1 LSRNFELLQQVG
13 GILELP
19 VSPEEAKEPVT
30 MPPVETEPSTP
41 ALDVAGK
48 VRDEIAKLVLNLFL
62 LPAAQAQARRQVIFA
77 GAEAGAGSSWMC
89 ARVAE
94 VLASQVRGS
103 VCVVDC
109 NLRSPGLHRQFAVDN
124 HFGLSD
130 ALLRSDPLQQ
140 YVRQLSRKNLW
151 LLSCGSSTENW
162 EEKVGSGSLR
172 LRLAELRAQFDYV
185 LMDVASTNTCNDGI
199 VLGSSSDGIVLVL
212 KANCTRRDVARKAL
226 QELKAA
232 NVPVLGAVL
241 NQRTFPIPDNIYNS
255 L

>member
-1 LSRNFELLQQVG
+1 MSRNFELLQQVG
-13 GILELP
+13 GMLEVP
-19 VSPEEAKEPVT
+19 ASPEEAAEPVS
-30 MPPVETEPSTP
+30 MHPVETGPSTP

-62 LPAAQAQARRQVIFA
+62 LPAALGRRQVAFA
-77 GAEAGAGSSWMC
+77 GAEAGAGCSWMC

-109 NLRSPGLHRQFAVDN
+109 NLRSPGLHRQFATDN

-130 ALLRSDPLQQ
+130 ALLRSDPLHQ

-151 LLSCGSSTENW
+151 LLSCGSNTENW
-162 EEKVGSGSLR
+162 QEKVASGGLR
-172 LRLAELRAQFDYV
+172 QRLIELRAQFDYV
-185 LMDVASTNTCNDGI
+185 LIDVAPTNTCNDGV
-199 VLGSSSDGIVLVL
+199 VLGSSCDGIVLVL
-212 KANCTRRDVARKAL
+212 KANSTRRDIARKAL
-226 QELKAA
+226 QELRAA
-232 NVPVLGAVL
+232 NIPILGAVL
-241 NQRTFPIPDNIYNS
+241 NQRTFPIPDNIYNR

>member
-13 GILELP
+13 GMLEMP
-19 VSPEEAKEPVT
+19 AAPEEAVEPVT
-30 MPPVETEPSTP
+30 MPPLETEPSTP

-130 ALLRSDPLQQ
+130 ALPRTL
-140 YVRQLSRKNLW
+140 
-151 LLSCGSSTENW
+151 CSSM
-162 EEKVGSGSLR
+162 SGSCR
-172 LRLAELRAQFDYV
+172 GRICGF
-185 LMDVASTNTCNDGI
+185 
-199 VLGSSSDGIVLVL
+199 
-212 KANCTRRDVARKAL
+212 
-226 QELKAA
+226 
-232 NVPVLGAVL
+232 
-241 NQRTFPIPDNIYNS
+241 
-255 L
+255 

>member
-13 GILELP
+13 GILEVPALPQEVAEP
-19 VSPEEAKEPVT
+19 VS
-30 MPPVETEPSTP
+30 MPAAETAPSTP

-62 LPAAQAQARRQVIFA
+62 LPGAQGRRQVIFA

-109 NLRSPGLHRQFAVDN
+109 NLRAPGLHQQFGMDN

-130 ALLRSDPLQQ
+130 ALLRSDPLHQ

-162 EEKVGSGSLR
+162 EEKVGSGGLR

-185 LMDVASTNTCNDGI
+185 LMDVASTNICNDGI

-212 KANCTRRDVARKAL
+212 KANSTRRDVARKAL
-226 QELKAA
+226 QEFKDA
-232 NVPVLGAVL
+232 NIRVLGAVL
-241 NQRTFPIPDNIYNS
+241 NQRTFPIPDNIYNR

>member
-1 LSRNFELLQQVG
+1 MSRNFELLQQVG
-13 GILELP
+13 GILEVPALPQEVAEP
-19 VSPEEAKEPVT
+19 VS
-30 MPPVETEPSTP
+30 MPAAETAPSTP

-62 LPAAQAQARRQVIFA
+62 LPGAQGRRQVIFA

-109 NLRSPGLHRQFAVDN
+109 NLRAPGLHQQFGMDN

-130 ALLRSDPLQQ
+130 ALLRSDPLHQ

-162 EEKVGSGSLR
+162 EEKVGSGGLR

-185 LMDVASTNTCNDGI
+185 LMDVASTNICNDGI

-212 KANCTRRDVARKAL
+212 KANSTRRDVARKAL
-226 QELKAA
+226 QEFKDA
-232 NVPVLGAVL
+232 NIRVLGAVL
-241 NQRTFPIPDNIYNS
+241 NQRTFPIPDNIYNR

>member
-13 GILELP
+13 GMLELP
-19 VSPEEAKEPVT
+19 VSAGWAAEPLT
-30 MPPVETEPSTP
+30 MSPAETGPSTP

-62 LPAAQAQARRQVIFA
+62 LPGVQGRRQVIFA
-77 GAEAGAGSSWMC
+77 GAETGAGSSWMC
-89 ARVAE
+89 ARVGE

-109 NLRSPGLHRQFAVDN
+109 NLRSPGLHQQFAIDN

-130 ALLRSDPLQQ
+130 ALLRSDPLHQ

-151 LLSCGSSTENW
+151 LLSSGSPTTENW
-162 EEKVGSGSLR
+162 QEKVASGSLR
-172 LRLAELRAQFDYV
+172 LRLTELRSQFDYV
-185 LMDVASTNTCNDGI
+185 LMDVAATNTCNDGV

-212 KANCTRRDVARKAL
+212 KANSTRRDIARKAL
-226 QELKAA
+226 HELKAA
-232 NVPVLGAVL
+232 NIPVLGAVL
-241 NQRTFPIPDNIYNS
+241 NQRTFPIPDKIYNR

>member
-13 GILELP
+13 GKLEVP
-19 VSPEEAKEPVT
+19 VSVEEATEPLS
-30 MPPVETEPSTP
+30 MPPVETGPSTP
-41 ALDVAGK
+41 AIDVAGK

-62 LPAAQAQARRQVIFA
+62 LPSAQGRRRVIFA
-77 GAEAGAGSSWMC
+77 GAEAGAGCSWMC

-103 VCVVDC
+103 VCIVDC
-109 NLRSPGLHRQFAVDN
+109 NLRSPGLHQQFAMDN

-130 ALLRSDPLQQ
+130 ALLRSDPLHQ

-151 LLSCGSSTENW
+151 LLSCGSAIENC
-162 EEKVGSGSLR
+162 EEKMASGSLR
-172 LRLAELRAQFDYV
+172 ARLTELRTQFDYV

-212 KANCTRRDVARKAL
+212 KANSTRRDIARR
-226 QELKAA
+226 
-232 NVPVLGAVL
+232 AVL
-241 NQRTFPIPDNIYNS
+241 NQRTFPIPDNIYNR